1 MICSSCQS
9 EIGPD
14 HRFEAQH
21 AACAGD
27 FPATRFAASQAHYL
41 TARQREVLA
50 LVARG
55 YSNRKIAETL
65 RIERRTTEHHV
76 SAILDALAPVSRQEY
91 SRRVI
96 AAVTFVGGNG
106 KRSAE
111 PHKVPM
117 AATEDVP
124 SPMSELIDQLSA
136 EMQAIPLA
144 ERRDWAYRLIDVM
157 GLAVG
162 GAAGADSPKVSRVP
176 KD

>member
-1 MICSSCQS
+1 MGDCLDPVQKGDGVICSSCHS

-55 YSNRKIAETL
+55 YSNQKIAATL
-65 RIERRTTEHHV
+65 GIERRTTEHHV

-96 AAVTFVGGNG
+96 AAVTFIGGNG
-106 KRSAE
+106 RRSAE
-111 PHKVPM
+111 LHKVPM

-124 SPMSELIDQLSA
+124 SLMPELIEA
-136 EMQAIPLA
+136 V
-144 ERRDWAYRLIDVM
+144 ERGNADD
-157 GLAVG
+157 
-162 GAAGADSPKVSRVP
+162 AAGPSGASGPIG
-176 KD
+176 